1 MRINFFSELLFWTAI
16 LEILAKTLNH
26 CVKWIIVSNILEILA
41 KTLNYCVKWI
51 IVSNIPEIQAKTL
64 NYSVK
69 LFFPQDQE
77 EEKDDD
83 DDGEKDEEM
92 KMEIIG
98 SDANTYFAALEQE
111 PDQAPN
117 DLGRPA
123 PQHKRPETPDT
134 KKAYEALAAVGSLQ
148 IQLL

>member
-1 MRINFFSELLFWTAI
+1 MAVESLCQT
-16 LEILAKTLNH
+16 
-26 CVKWIIVSNILEILA
+26 
-41 KTLNYCVKWI
+41 
-51 IVSNIPEIQAKTL
+51 
-64 NYSVK
+64 
-69 LFFPQDQE
+69 FFPQEQDEEKDGDE
-77 EEKDDD
+77 EEKK
-83 DDGEKDEEM
+83 KDAEM

>member
-1 MRINFFSELLFWTAI
+1 M
-16 LEILAKTLNH
+16 
-26 CVKWIIVSNILEILA
+26 SNILEILA
-41 KTLNYCVKWI
+41 KTLNYCVK
-51 IVSNIPEIQAKTL
+51 
-64 NYSVK
+64 
-69 LFFPQDQE
+69 LFFPQDQD
-77 EEKDDD
+77 EEKDD
-83 DDGEKDEEM
+83 DDGEKDGEM